1 MASRSST
8 LGNPTKSLSGAG
20 ATLIARARRQPHL
33 TREEERELLE
43 RWQVHRDQRAANKLA
58 ECSLRY
64 VVAVAS
70 RYRSYKVSLDVLI
83 SEGNVGLVRAMEKFD
98 LAQDTRFSTYAM
110 YWIRYYVIDHIMR
123 SWSMVGGG
131 SGALKTRTFFKLR
144 RERARAWSQFGEG
157 EAAEQAMAER
167 LQLSRPKLSRLMGQ
181 IDQRDIS
188 LNAPA
193 HDDSGVT
200 LMDNL
205 PTDAQ
210 QHNDVERLETLTRV
224 MPVLD
229 EAIVSLSDRERLIL
243 RKRIMADVE
252 DEETL
257 SNLGVALSIS
267 RERVRQ
273 LEESVKK
280 KLRSF
285 INQRLA
291 NHDFAGAV
299 A

>member
-1 MASRSST
+1 MAPKST
-8 LGNPTKSLSGAG
+8 VVKEPRTLMSAG
-20 ATLIARARRQPHL
+20 PALMARARRQPKL
-33 TREEERELLE
+33 TREEERELIE
-43 RWQVHRDQRAANKLA
+43 RWQLKRDQRAANKLA
-58 ECSLRY
+58 ECCLRY

-70 RYRSYKVSLDVLI
+70 RYRSYKVPLDILI

-98 LAQDTRFSTYAM
+98 LAQDTRFSTYSM
-110 YWIRYYVIDHIMR
+110 YWIRYYIIDHIMR
-123 SWSMVGGG
+123 SWSLVGGG
-131 SGALKTRTFFKLR
+131 TGALKTRTFFKLR

-167 LQLSRPKLSRLMGQ
+167 LQLSRRKLTRLMRQ
-181 IDQRDIS
+181 IDQRDVS
-188 LNAPA
+188 LNLPA

-200 LMDNL
+200 LLDNL

-210 QHNDVERLETLTRV
+210 QHNDVERLETLQRV
-224 MPVLD
+224 RPVLD
-229 EAIVSLSDRERLIL
+229 EAIVHLTERERLIL
-243 RKRIMADVE
+243 HKRIMADVE

-257 SNLGVALSIS
+257 SNLGNSLSIS

-273 LEESVKK
+273 LEESIKR

-285 INQRLA
+285 ISQRLPSI
-291 NHDFAGAV
+291 DFASAV